1 LKQAFLAAPFL
12 IGSWF
17 GTGQPDDKGS
27 MWLTH
32 QAADGNF
39 SVLFRTCVR
48 GKNFDEL
55 ETGRWI
61 LNGDTETLQVRT
73 VNGQAVSQND
83 NYRILSH
90 DGAKQVYRFLG
101 TGFVYSSKRVD
112 GSFEMPDCQLV
123 S

>member
-1 LKQAFLAAPFL
+1 MKNAIFAVPFL
-12 IGSWF
+12 VGSWF
-17 GTGQPDDKGS
+17 GVGQPDDKGS
-27 MWLTH
+27 MWLIH
-32 QAADGNF
+32 QTADGNF

-55 ETGRWI
+55 ETGRWS
-61 LNGDTETLQVRT
+61 LAGDTETLSVQT
-73 VNGQAVSQND
+73 VNGQKVSQSD

-90 DGAKQVYRFLG
+90 DGQKQTYRFLG